1 MSNKRAS
8 KSRKYATVILIT
20 ILALG
25 SYLIFFQ
32 LGGDTP
38 PQITQPENTATVFQA
53 FFITYESGTTRWYY
67 APERAVALSIIGLDE
82 VNEVVTK
89 VQTHVFMNVNY
100 DGTKTLSSWDFTAD
114 VRFMIYSK
122 LGGGGAY
129 TLIKDY
135 GVQSLSES
143 GTVLEENKDVWLLS
157 ASITADDIDQLVD
170 FTTST
175 QYSFK
180 VELRNVNI
188 VINYSDGTRAEM
200 SALGGPANDLEWD
213 FIYV

>member
-1 MSNKRAS
+1 MSKKRRS
-8 KSRKYATVILIT
+8 GKYAIVILAVVLLI
-20 ILALG
+20 G
-25 SYLIFFQ
+25 SYLFWTQ
-32 LGGDTP
+32 PWQAGP

-53 FFITYESGTTRWYY
+53 FYITYASGTTRWYY

-100 DGTKTLSSWDFTAD
+100 DGTKTLSSWDFAAD

-135 GVQSLSES
+135 GVQTLSES

-157 ASITADDIDQLVD
+157 SSITSENIDQLVD

-180 VELRNVNI
+180 VELRNIRITV
-188 VINYSDGTRAEM
+188 NYSDGTSAEM
-200 SALGGPANDLEWD
+200 TALGGPSNDLEWD